1 MVHWKGQ
8 HGVYTAWVVCRDIV
22 KASHL
27 TCLDHDDITGR
38 KERKQPWNPAVS
50 SSCGE
55 EIPDCHGNTDPAPP
69 ASADAKPVTVQ
80 KFMREWKNLKG
91 SPQEQ
96 YLWVLVPVS
105 MVPNILGGGMWADI
119 SCSVHQPDE
128 GSNSQLGDQIIS
140 RVATLSTVAKLH
152 SQIEIRDLVNS
163 PCKKSGCGW

>member
-105 MVPNILGGGMWADI
+105 MVPNILGGGMWAESEDI
-119 SCSVHQPDE
+119 SCSVATSTRWRFKLTARRPNHFQ
-128 GSNSQLGDQIIS
+128 GSHPLHCCKTTLTNRNQGSGQLS
-140 RVATLSTVAKLH
+140 V
-152 SQIEIRDLVNS
+152 
-163 PCKKSGCGW
+163 